1 MGTDLVSACIF
12 CAALMLGND
21 LSPRPGL
28 SADIGFSYATLA
40 RRYDV
45 TANRTDGSD
54 ATPKFLLIGLGNS
67 WPARDDLGA
76 GTPAAEWR
84 VRIAFAPS
92 HDEQERKADVD
103 LERVLSK
110 GTGRYEN
117 FTGLAR
123 FSLGLR
129 DSIEIGGE
137 RRSHK
142 ATDLVNIGGQN
153 QQFSEERSLTA
164 ERVDLAVGWRHR
176 WRGFEAEAAF
186 RWAKNSGFN
195 ATADSFHHASG
206 NLLGWQAEVRW
217 EQNGWTA
224 LLHGE
229 RMSGRLDV
237 HRESFPAFED
247 RDVRLPGSLQAFRLG
262 VGHSWPRMELLLSA
276 TYDRQHLPFVALA
289 VLGSETLAFDSG
301 FDPDSVTKQ
310 FFYDLAFR
318 YALTPAIRVRVSVR
332 MSWGS
337 ETVTLTDSA
346 GVLPPRTLD
355 VLRRGIF
362 GGALSDPLGSPE
374 PTLFLGADFAIGT
387 PR

>member
-12 CAALMLGND
+12 CAALLLGND

-28 SADIGFSYATLA
+28 SADVGFSYATLA

-45 TANRTDGSD
+45 TANRVDGSD
-54 ATPKFLLIGLGNS
+54 ATPKFLLVGLGDS
-67 WPARDDLGA
+67 WPASGDLGA

-84 VRIAFAPS
+84 VRVAFAPS

-117 FTGLAR
+117 FAGLAR

-142 ATDLVNIGGQN
+142 ATDLVNIGGEN

-176 WRGFEAEAAF
+176 WRGLEAEAAF
-186 RWAKNSGFN
+186 RWSKNAGFN

-206 NLLGWQAEVRW
+206 KLLGWQAEVRW
-217 EQNGWTA
+217 QQNGWTA

-229 RMSGRLDV
+229 RVSGNMDV
-237 HRESFPAFED
+237 HRESFPAFEN
-247 RDVRLPGSLQAFRLG
+247 RDTREPGSLEQFRLG
-262 VGHSWPRMELLLSA
+262 VGYAWPRTELLLSA
-276 TYDRQHLPFVALA
+276 SYDRQHLPFVALA
-289 VLGSETLAFDSG
+289 VLGTETLAFDGG
-301 FDPDSVTKQ
+301 FDPDSLTKEY
-310 FFYDLAFR
+310 FYELAAR
-318 YALTPAIRVRVSVR
+318 YALTPAIRIRLSVR
-332 MSWGS
+332 FGWGS
-337 ETVTLTDSA
+337 ETVSLIDSA
-346 GVLPPRTLD
+346 GVLPSRTLD
-355 VLRRGIF
+355 VKRRGIF
-362 GGALSDPLGSPE
+362 GGSLSDPLGSPE